1 MGVEGSIR
9 PLGGGARRIAEWL
22 IGHQKGKE
30 VSVLKPEPITTTFSD
45 NPPMWGMIVDY
56 GPEKRKVMC
65 VVGRTST
72 SDGMQRDVYVFLSN
86 PYFFDS
92 RNMREIFPE
101 QSIRGTLFIADQQL
115 ALKPRYDEKG
125 EIIQLTDDHAAPESP
140 PLMLFTDDVVVLSS
154 IMPDEI
160 MYASREGRRIVSIP
174 DPKRYPEQYTAVWKA
189 TIDAYDRTIELVTR
203 RIIEEKNQA
212 IELAAK
218 NAYIA
223 RLEKRVRE
231 LETQGLELQRE
242 LEERRPFTLRS
253 VIQTVQEW
261 VTAAK
266 LTDIYQFT
274 GMREEEAS
282 LRRLEEAYT
291 QGVAVLGSSIRDL
304 LRAIGN
310 TRRIATFAMHL
321 RMRDM
326 ARYDAIRD
334 IPDKRLQREVWIKA
348 MQEAGY
354 PIEE

>member
-30 VSVLKPEPITTTFSD
+30 VTVLKPEPITTTFSD

-65 VVGRTST
+65 VVGRAST

-92 RNMREIFPE
+92 RNVREIFPE

-125 EIIQLTDDHAAPESP
+125 EIIQLTDDHAAPEAP

-160 MYASREGRRIVSIP
+160 MYASREGRRIISIP

-203 RIIEEKNQA
+203 RIREEKNKV

-218 NAYIA
+218 NAHIT
-223 RLEKRVRE
+223 RLEKRVRG
-231 LETQGLELQRE
+231 LETQVLILQRE

-261 VTAAK
+261 VSAAK
-266 LTDIYQFT
+266 LTDIYQFN

-282 LRRLEEAYT
+282 LRRLEEAYA

-321 RMRDM
+321 RMHDRE
-326 ARYDAIRD
+326 RYDAIRD
-334 IPDKRLQREVWIKA
+334 ITDRRLQREAWIKA
-348 MQEAGY
+348 MQEAGH